1 MCEED
6 LVEVQGEGSLV
17 ISESERAK
25 RGQKN
30 ARGAPCNET
39 FVLIIVTRLMSAD
52 KSPGFFSRSRPCV
65 RISEGLVLF
74 SDVTREHIN
83 TKWSLGT

>member
-52 KSPGFFSRSRPCV
+52 KSPPCRLLFRSF
-65 RISEGLVLF
+65 LVLF
-74 SDVTREHIN
+74 PLCYESA
-83 TKWSLGT
+83 